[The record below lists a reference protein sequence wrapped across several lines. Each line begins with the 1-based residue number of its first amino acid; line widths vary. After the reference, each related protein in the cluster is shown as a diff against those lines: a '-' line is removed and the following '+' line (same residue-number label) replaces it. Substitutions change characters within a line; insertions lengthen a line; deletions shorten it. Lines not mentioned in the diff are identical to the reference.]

1 MFFLVFTVLVLGY
14 CWWLGDMSVRSKAIW
29 TVVGLVMLVLSY
41 LIPFVGFI
49 LMPTYALTLY
59 FTVFG
64 TGPGNRYRP

>member
-1 MFFLVFTVLVLGY
+1 MFFLVFTVLVLGC
-14 CWWLGDMSVRSKAIW
+14 CWWLGDMSVRSKTIW

-41 LIPFVGFI
+41 VIPFAGFI

-64 TGPGNRYRP
+64 TGPGGRYRP